1 MDVIRRNGPIPEG
14 RVGRERGRSL
24 GEQKEERRDNSRRTT
39 SYSADAG
46 RAGSPRVVA
55 SSATPLGQAGIAE
68 NVGRSIDKVDSCG
81 WHIIAAVWSDAD
93 LTGEV
98 IFPFTSLLRNRLQG
112 RISLACPRGVI

>member
-1 MDVIRRNGPIPEG
+1 MRNSTESAPLDGVP
-14 RVGRERGRSL
+14 RHL
-24 GEQKEERRDNSRRTT
+24 GKPHHVTMDNSRRTT

-46 RAGSPRVVA
+46 RSGSARVVA

-81 WHIIAAVWSDAD
+81 WHIIAAVWSAAD

-98 IFPFTSLLRNRLQG
+98 IIPCTSLLRNRLQVE
-112 RISLACPRGVI
+112 SLESAHGS